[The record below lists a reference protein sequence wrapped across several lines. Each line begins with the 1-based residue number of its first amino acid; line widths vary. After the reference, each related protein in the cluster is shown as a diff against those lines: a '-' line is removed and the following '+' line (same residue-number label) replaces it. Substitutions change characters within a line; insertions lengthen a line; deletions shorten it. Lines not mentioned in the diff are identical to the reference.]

1 MRSKQLLSIMG
12 CGLAALSSC
21 AAGKKQVAEKPNI
34 LFILADDH
42 ARTAISAYGGIN
54 SKLAPTPNID
64 AIGENGAIMQNMLCT
79 NSISGPSRAC
89 LLTGKYSTVMDFIR
103 MKVVLYLT
111 IPNSSIRRYCVTMDI
126 PLRFLASGICFPIL
140 QGSTTIKFMPMPVNR
155 VLIGTLYIVPMAEKQ
170 KRKAMPRNL
179 PRPMLCNG
187 LTAYVT

>member
-64 AIGENGAIMQNMLCT
+64 AIGENGAICRTCSVLILFQV
-79 NSISGPSRAC
+79 PAAPV
-89 LLTGKYSTVMDFIR
+89 YSQANTAPVMDFIR

>member
-89 LLTGKYSTVMDFIR
+89 LLTGKYSTSHGFYQNEGGIVFDNTQQQYQKI
-103 MKVVLYLT
+103 
-111 IPNSSIRRYCVTMDI
+111 
-126 PLRFLASGICFPIL
+126 LRDNGYTTALFGKWHLFPIL

>member
-79 NSISGPSRAC
+79 NSC
-89 LLTGKYSTVMDFIR
+89 LLYTSDAA
-103 MKVVLYLT
+103 
-111 IPNSSIRRYCVTMDI
+111 D
-126 PLRFLASGICFPIL
+126 
-140 QGSTTIKFMPMPVNR
+140 
-155 VLIGTLYIVPMAEKQ
+155 E
-170 KRKAMPRNL
+170 
-179 PRPMLCNG
+179 
-187 LTAYVT
+187 

>member
-89 LLTGKYSTVMDFIR
+89 LLTGKYSTSHGFYQNEGGIV
-103 MKVVLYLT
+103 LT

>member
-1 MRSKQLLSIMG
+1 MWPCSLIILRRRQEAG
-12 CGLAALSSC
+12 CRET
-21 AAGKKQVAEKPNI
+21 QYP
-34 LFILADDH
+34 FILADDH

-89 LLTGKYSTVMDFIR
+89 LLTGKYSTSHGFYQNEGGIVFDNTQQQYQKI
-103 MKVVLYLT
+103 
-111 IPNSSIRRYCVTMDI
+111 
-126 PLRFLASGICFPIL
+126 LRDNGYTTALFGKWHLFSDPAGFDYYKIHANASQQGTYWDPIY
-140 QGSTTIKFMPMPVNR
+140 STNGR
-155 VLIGTLYIVPMAEKQ
+155 KQ

-187 LTAYVT
+187 LTAYAT

>member
-89 LLTGKYSTVMDFIR
+89 LLTGKYSTSHGFIR

-155 VLIGTLYIVPMAEKQ
+155 YLLGPYI
-170 KRKAMPRNL
+170 
-179 PRPMLCNG
+179 
-187 LTAYVT
+187 

>member
-89 LLTGKYSTVMDFIR
+89 LLTVMDFIR

>member
-89 LLTGKYSTVMDFIR
+89 LLTGKYSTSHGF
-103 MKVVLYLT
+103 YQ
-111 IPNSSIRRYCVTMDI
+111 NEGGSIRRYCVTMDI

>member
-1 MRSKQLLSIMG
+1 MLSVKMAPL
-12 CGLAALSSC
+12 CRTCSVL
-21 AAGKKQVAEKPNI
+21 I
-34 LFILADDH
+34 LFQVPA
-42 ARTAISAYGGIN
+42 APVYSQANTA
-54 SKLAPTPNID
+54 P
-64 AIGENGAIMQNMLCT
+64 
-79 NSISGPSRAC
+79 
-89 LLTGKYSTVMDFIR
+89 VMDFIR

-140 QGSTTIKFMPMPVNR
+140 QDSTTIKFMPMPVNR

-187 LTAYVT
+187 LTAYAT

>member
-89 LLTGKYSTVMDFIR
+89 LLTGKYSTSHGFYQNEGGIVFDNTQQQYQKI
-103 MKVVLYLT
+103 
-111 IPNSSIRRYCVTMDI
+111 
-126 PLRFLASGICFPIL
+126 LRDNGYTTALFGKWHLFSDPAGFDYYKIHANASQQGTYWDPIYSTNGRKNKRERLCHETYHDLCFA
-140 QGSTTIKFMPMPVNR
+140 
-155 VLIGTLYIVPMAEKQ
+155 MA
-170 KRKAMPRNL
+170 
-179 PRPMLCNG
+179 
-187 LTAYVT
+187 

>member
-1 MRSKQLLSIMG
+1 MLSVKMAPL
-12 CGLAALSSC
+12 CRTCSVL
-21 AAGKKQVAEKPNI
+21 I
-34 LFILADDH
+34 LFQVPA
-42 ARTAISAYGGIN
+42 APVYSQANTA
-54 SKLAPTPNID
+54 P
-64 AIGENGAIMQNMLCT
+64 
-79 NSISGPSRAC
+79 
-89 LLTGKYSTVMDFIR
+89 VMDFIR